1 MLSRSTLALLQ
12 QAGESLFSAQQAMA
26 QEVQIG
32 SQSVVNAVAN
42 APFSADADRAY
53 AQLRTVARL
62 SHELQAME
70 EQLRTAYQTASS
82 MAQRDVQ
89 VLQAL
94 PLTRPATKAPRPPAS
109 QAEDAFVKAPTKKR
123 GAARTAPT
131 KAAARSGSGS
141 NPTQQPP
148 RLSTNDEKVL
158 AYLESVLSRQSWT
171 QITQAAVAHGAG
183 IPNGSIAVA
192 LKRLQQMGL
201 VAEGERGHYQ
211 LG

>member
-1 MLSRSTLALLQ
+1 MLTRSTLALLQ

-26 QEVQIG
+26 QEVHAG
-32 SQSVVNAVAN
+32 SLDVVSAVAS

-70 EQLRTAYQTASS
+70 EQLRTAYQTACSL
-82 MAQRDVQ
+82 AQREVQ

-94 PLTRPATKAPRPPAS
+94 PLTRSASKTPQPARS
-109 QAEDAFVKAPTKKR
+109 QAEDAVVKAAPVR
-123 GAARTAPT
+123 ARAAR
-131 KAAARSGSGS
+131 AARSAKPASAAPAAS
-141 NPTQQPP
+141 AAQPA
-148 RLSTNDEKVL
+148 RLSVNDEKVL
-158 AYLESVLSRQSWT
+158 AYLERVLNGTSWT
-171 QITQAAVAHGAG
+171 HITQAAVAQGAG

-192 LKRLQQMGL
+192 LKRLQQLGR
-201 VAEGERGHYQ
+201 VVEGERGHYR

>member
-26 QEVQIG
+26 QEVHAG
-32 SQSVVNAVAN
+32 SQSVVSAVAS
-42 APFSADADRAY
+42 APFSAEADRAY

-70 EQLRTAYQTASS
+70 EQLRTAYQTASTL
-82 MAQRDVQ
+82 AQREVQ
-89 VLQAL
+89 VLHAL
-94 PLTRPATKAPRPPAS
+94 PLSRATAKASRPQAS
-109 QAEDAFVKAPTKKR
+109 QAEDVVVKTAGAKR
-123 GAARTAPT
+123 RAARASAP
-131 KAAARSGSGS
+131 KAATRSSS
-141 NPTQQPP
+141 SQAAQSP

-158 AYLESVLSRQSWT
+158 AYLERVLNRETST
-171 QITQAAVAHGAG
+171 QITQASVAQGAG

-192 LKRLQQMGL
+192 LKRLQQMGR
-201 VAEGERGHYQ
+201 VVEGERGHYR

>member
-26 QEVQIG
+26 QEVHAG
-32 SQSVVNAVAN
+32 SQSVVSAVAS
-42 APFSADADRAY
+42 APFSAEADRAY

-70 EQLRTAYQTASS
+70 EQLRTAYQTASTL
-82 MAQRDVQ
+82 AQREVQ
-89 VLQAL
+89 VLHAL
-94 PLTRPATKAPRPPAS
+94 PLSRATAKASRPQAS
-109 QAEDAFVKAPTKKR
+109 QAEDVVVKTAGGKR
-123 GAARTAPT
+123 RAARASAP
-131 KAAARSGSGS
+131 KAAARSSS
-141 NPTQQPP
+141 SQAAQSP

-158 AYLESVLSRQSWT
+158 AYLERVLNRETST
-171 QITQAAVAHGAG
+171 QITQASVAQGAG

-192 LKRLQQMGL
+192 LKRLQQMGR
-201 VAEGERGHYQ
+201 VVEGERGHYR

>member
-26 QEVQIG
+26 QEVHAG
-32 SQSVVNAVAN
+32 SQSVVNAVAS
-42 APFSADADRAY
+42 APFSAEADRAY

-70 EQLRTAYQTASS
+70 EQLRTAYQTASTL
-82 MAQRDVQ
+82 AQREVQ
-89 VLQAL
+89 VLHAL
-94 PLTRPATKAPRPPAS
+94 PLSRATAKASRPQAS
-109 QAEDAFVKAPTKKR
+109 QAEDVVVKAAGGKR
-123 GAARTAPT
+123 RAARASAP
-131 KAAARSGSGS
+131 KAAARSSS
-141 NPTQQPP
+141 SQTAQSSP

-158 AYLESVLSRQSWT
+158 AYLERVLNRETST
-171 QITQAAVAHGAG
+171 QITQASVAQGAG

-192 LKRLQQMGL
+192 LKRLQQMGR
-201 VAEGERGHYQ
+201 VIEGERGHYR